1 MTLNLLHC
9 KSGGVLRN
17 IASVIL
23 SGTWY
28 PIPCVCVCVFFFF
41 LFIYFSLSLFFTD
54 PVLLSPSLNTCK
66 DAHWRFFIHLSR
78 LRGINIWKLYP
89 YIFLSLHTISLTRI
103 LTDCSL
109 LPLSQAHRHAFT
121 TTPLSSLVS
130 SSLSSL
136 PRYFVVGTLSP
147 RLSEPA
153 SQRVASLHPSRGEV
167 NVSNYFDMMHTL

>member
-9 KSGGVLRN
+9 QSGGVLRN
-17 IASVIL
+17 IAVCNPFWHLVSY
-23 SGTWY
+23 SM
-28 PIPCVCVCVFFFF
+28 CVCIFF
-41 LFIYFSLSLFFTD
+41 LSIYLFQYFSLFHRLSLAISLFKYAQGRT
-54 PVLLSPSLNTCK
+54 
-66 DAHWRFFIHLSR
+66 HWRFFIHLSR